1 MQKQVD
7 NFTRTTH
14 FDISFKMGKS
24 TERIAEF
31 YAQENSGYSKII
43 IKDKPSVY
51 LLNATDNSLTSD
63 IRWFEIGQPSQN
75 NNQDHKVMILMGA
88 TGSGKSTLI
97 DGMVNFILGVQWKD
111 PFRFRCVREDES
123 QSGNQAHSQT
133 SSVTAYTIHHQEG
146 MAVPYS
152 VTLIDTPGYGDTR
165 GVARDKEITKIIH
178 QFLLEKDTRIDEIHA
193 ACFVAASSNSR
204 LTVTQRY
211 ILDSVLSI
219 FGKDFKDNIRLL
231 VTFADNADPPVIEAC
246 RVAHFPMSSPS
257 DGIIYSKFNSSVL
270 YASNE
275 ENGESSFDELFWD
288 MGQENFANFFK
299 MLEGMNG
306 KDLKSTRQVIQQCQ
320 ILQQS
325 LKDIEQQL
333 EVYFEKIEKEDLIL
347 EKMKTAHGYKLK
359 GTAQYFNPEKKI
371 RVKCDEGRVG
381 YNCKLCQQT
390 CEERILLKNPE
401 KIYRQKPCQSC
412 YCLSRNHST
421 ERFVWQKVSGNIKTP
436 VQDSAMKDIT
446 ISKHKEEL
454 SQTKAK
460 VIDLL
465 NQVGDSGRLLDSAA
479 LRSNALTPADY
490 LRLMRSRVAEEQK
503 PGYLIRLETLTDL
516 QQMMVETSLPIP
528 EDDTIPVDQKEKNH
542 ISFDTEIIIHK
553 LFHLFSRLVFYVLR
567 LTWCF
572 YKVIFFK
579 LPVFVGL
586 VYFYELIWR
595 LTKRLIDKSRL
606 FVHLTRMFKEL
617 LESIQK
623 SHENKR

>member
-133 SSVTAYTIHHQEG
+133 SSVTAYTLHHREG
-146 MAVPYS
+146 MTVPYS
-152 VTLIDTPGYGDTR
+152 ITLIDTPGYGDTR
-165 GVARDKEITKIIH
+165 GVARDREITKTI
-178 QFLLEKDTRIDEIHA
+178 QKFLMENDARIDEIHA

-219 FGKDFKDNIRLL
+219 FGKDFRDNIRLL
-231 VTFADNADPPVIEAC
+231 VTFADNAVPPV
-246 RVAHFPMSSPS
+246 MSSPS

-275 ENGESSFDELFWD
+275 ANGESSFDELFWD
-288 MGQENFANFFK
+288 MGQENFAKFFK

-306 KDLKSTRQVIQQCQ
+306 KDLKSTRQVIQQRQ
-320 ILQQS
+320 LLQQS
-325 LKDIEQQL
+325 LKGIEDEL
-333 EVYFEKIEKEDLIL
+333 EVYFAKIENIDMFLAKISVYDRKRKINHNLVV
-347 EKMKTAHGYKLK
+347 EKTEVRKTEVPCQNGFMA
-359 GTAQYFNPEKKI
+359 FNCRECKK
-371 RVKCDEGRVG
+371 
-381 YNCKLCQQT
+381 T
-390 CEERILLKNPE
+390 CEEPIRLDNTKDINTNK
-401 KIYRQKPCQSC
+401 SC
-412 YCLSRNHST
+412 ELPTCKCPIGDHTYESFFWKL
-421 ERFVWQKVSGNIKTP
+421 VPVKVQTTLG
-436 VQDSAMKDIT
+436 AMKAEYETDATLETDELIAKC
-446 ISKHKEEL
+446 SKEL
-454 SQTKAK
+454 SEAKAK
-460 VIDLL
+460 VINLL
-465 NQVGDSGRLLDSAA
+465 KQLGTTGRFLDSTA

-490 LRLMRSRVAEEQK
+490 LSLMRSRVAEEQA
-503 PGYLIRLETLTDL
+503 PGYLTRLETLTEL
-516 QQMMVETSLPIP
+516 QQKIVEIES
-528 EDDTIPVDQKEKNH
+528 
-542 ISFDTEIIIHK
+542 
-553 LFHLFSRLVFYVLR
+553 
-567 LTWCF
+567 
-572 YKVIFFK
+572 
-579 LPVFVGL
+579 
-586 VYFYELIWR
+586 
-595 LTKRLIDKSRL
+595 
-606 FVHLTRMFKEL
+606 VHQTTPT
-617 LESIQK
+617 
-623 SHENKR
+623 